1 MYHTLSVLS
10 QDHPGIL
17 MRIAALIYRR
27 DYNIVS
33 LSVAQTEEAGISRFS
48 IVVDGEERI
57 CEQIRKQ
64 LEKLMAV
71 ISVTNLTKEGNTVE
85 RYLKLIKVKAPQSLR
100 AGIFQ
105 TADVFRCR
113 VVDLGGSTVTL
124 EVTGSKSKIDACVKA
139 LQPFGILETAGS
151 GQVAMARSGFEE

>member
-33 LSVAQTEEAGISRFS
+33 LSVAPTEEPGVSRFT

-64 LEKLMAV
+64 LDKLMAV
-71 ISVTNLTKEGNTVE
+71 ISVTNLTSEGNTVE
-85 RYLKLIKVKAPQSLR
+85 RYLKLIKIKAPQSVR
-100 AGIFQ
+100 SAIFQ
-105 TADVFRCR
+105 TAEVFRCR
-113 VVDLGGSTVTL
+113 VVDLGAATVTL

-139 LQPFGILETAGS
+139 FQPFGIVETAGS